1 MKPWVYLVIGI
12 GLFGGGIYSFLSTRD
27 FIGEA
32 ATTGGVVIDLER
44 ERDADGNDSYYPR
57 VQFETNGRSYQFR
70 GQVGSGRGTF
80 KVGEQVEVLYDP
92 ADPYHARINSFLQLW
107 FFPLFLG
114 GMGVVFTAIGAA
126 VASGAGQGANAKPEG
141 EPATALRSLEPA
153 PETTSAMRSSVVD
166 RSGRD

>member
-1 MKPWVYLVIGI
+1 MKPWMYLVIGI

-44 ERDADGNDSYYPR
+44 EHDADGNHSYYPR
-57 VQFETNGRSYQFR
+57 VQFEANGRSYQFR

-92 ADPYHARINSFLQLW
+92 ADPHHARINSFVQLW

-126 VASGAGQGANAKPEG
+126 ATFGDTRGKESQGQ
-141 EPATALRSLEPA
+141 TAAPHSMETA
-153 PETTSAMRSSVVD
+153 PETAPAMRSSVVD

>member
-44 ERDADGNDSYYPR
+44 AQDADGNDSYYPR

-80 KVGEQVEVLYDP
+80 KVGEPVEILYDP
-92 ADPYHARINSFLQLW
+92 ADPYHARINSFIQLW
-107 FFPLFLG
+107 FFPMFLG

-126 VASGAGQGANAKPEG
+126 VASGDARGK
-141 EPATALRSLEPA
+141 EPQEQPA
-153 PETTSAMRSSVVD
+153 APHSMETVPETASAMRSSVVD

>member
-1 MKPWVYLVIGI
+1 MKPWMYLVIGI

-44 ERDADGNDSYYPR
+44 EQDADGNDSYYPR

-70 GQVGSGRGTF
+70 GQVGSGYGTF

-92 ADPYHARINSFLQLW
+92 ADPHHARINSFVQLW

-114 GMGVVFTAIGAA
+114 AMGVVFTAIGAA
-126 VASGAGQGANAKPEG
+126 AASGDTRGKEQEQ
-141 EPATALRSLEPA
+141 PAAPHSMQTV
-153 PETTSAMRSSVVD
+153 PETASAMRSSVVD